1 MTEVA
6 LIDRTIL
13 RGQVARFRRAVVK
26 YRAAGGDKLL
36 PFFPNGACTIISW
49 LLTRWLHSKGYRQME
64 YVQGGS
70 PLLKEN
76 IHHGWLVVDGFIVDI
91 TADQFGQFPII
102 VERST
107 EFHSSFKDP

>member
-1 MTEVA
+1 
-6 LIDRTIL
+6 
-13 RGQVARFRRAVVK
+13 
-26 YRAAGGDKLL
+26 
-36 PFFPNGACTIISW
+36 
-49 LLTRWLHSKGYRQME
+49 ME

-107 EFHSSFKDP
+107 EFHSSFKDPERFDALGEVSRMHPDATKRQLEMLTGILPYL